1 MWIRLMR
8 ASCPAPAGLNP
19 VVFCHAK
26 CCASCGWLRR
36 IELSTVRLP
45 LEEMGEIAAGLVL
58 DAGGDEARTVRVAGE
73 VVLRASTAHN

>member
-1 MWIRLMR
+1 M
-8 ASCPAPAGLNP
+8 PA
-19 VVFCHAK
+19 
-26 CCASCGWLRR
+26 
-36 IELSTVRLP
+36 LSTVRLP